1 MKETKMSEKCT
12 DSMNRFLE
20 LDKHQAIPLQVSLHL
35 LCCKKCRTQ
44 VRLMTMAERRCSEPL
59 SVPAT
64 DSDLAIAMLMRKID
78 PSYTPELAG
87 GHISMRRWI
96 VSGIAMIFGMLF
108 FLLSPNSMNNTTVSI
123 SFYIFFACAISA
135 YCAIFV
141 GSNMDFFVK
150 KIETLNAHNLA
161 IKN

>member
-1 MKETKMSEKCT
+1 
-12 DSMNRFLE
+12 
-20 LDKHQAIPLQVSLHL
+20 
-35 LCCKKCRTQ
+35 
-44 VRLMTMAERRCSEPL
+44 MTMAERRCSEPL
-59 SVPAT
+59 SIPAT

-78 PSYTPELAG
+78 PSYTPELTG

-96 VSGIAMIFGMLF
+96 VSGIAMILGMLF
-108 FLLSPNSMNNTTVSI
+108 FLLSPNAMNNTTLSI
-123 SFYIFFACAISA
+123 SFYLFFACAISA

-150 KIETLNAHNLA
+150 KIETLNDHNLA

>member
-1 MKETKMSEKCT
+1 MSEKCN
-12 DSMNRFLE
+12 DIMNRFLE
-20 LDKHQAIPLQVSLHL
+20 LDKHQAIPLRVSLHL

-44 VRLMTMAERRCSEPL
+44 VRLMTMAERSCSEPL
-59 SVPAT
+59 SIPAA
-64 DSDLAIAMLMRKID
+64 DSDLAIAMLMKKID
-78 PSYTPELAG
+78 PDYTPELAG

-96 VSGIAMIFGMLF
+96 VSGIAMILAMLF
-108 FLLSPNSMNNTTVSI
+108 FLFSSNSLNNMTLNI

-150 KIETLNAHNLA
+150 KIETLIDHNMA
-161 IKN
+161 TKN